1 MCLGK
6 VFGVLFELLII
17 LTILNNN
24 VCQCDCK
31 CVSIN
36 LLSGNV
42 LFFHDNNNCVC
53 VFYCVPQFLYQII
66 HNKLYLFM
74 HPNVKVLHQGNF
86 TRVRDRLQIEFSS
99 DKQNFKFLNKA
110 LLL

>member
-1 MCLGK
+1 
-6 VFGVLFELLII
+6 
-17 LTILNNN
+17 
-24 VCQCDCK
+24 
-31 CVSIN
+31 
-36 LLSGNV
+36 
-42 LFFHDNNNCVC
+42 
-53 VFYCVPQFLYQII
+53 
-66 HNKLYLFM
+66 M